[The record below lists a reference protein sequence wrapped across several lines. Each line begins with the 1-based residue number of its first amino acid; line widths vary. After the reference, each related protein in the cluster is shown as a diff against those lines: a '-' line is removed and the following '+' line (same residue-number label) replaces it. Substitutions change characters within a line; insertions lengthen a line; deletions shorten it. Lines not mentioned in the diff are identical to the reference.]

1 MVYTKAGN
9 AVMAW
14 PRGRLHDAV
23 HRAASSQYQLPLR
36 HHQEQSA
43 AQPPTLHKEHAQ
55 LPPVVGVVLY
65 MHNLL
70 RGHNIPPIT
79 IISHSISLLLLFL
92 CKLLSIPPDGDVVK
106 NCTGENDVL

>member
-1 MVYTKAGN
+1 VEGFTTLCTELP
-9 AVMAW
+9 
-14 PRGRLHDAV
+14 PRNISCLCVTTRNKVLL
-23 HRAASSQYQLPLR
+23 SLPLFIKNM
-36 HHQEQSA
+36 
-43 AQPPTLHKEHAQ
+43 LNF
-55 LPPVVGVVLY
+55 LLVWVVLY

-79 IISHSISLLLLFL
+79 IISHSISLLLLLLLFL